1 MKKKGFF
8 DDRDPFSG
16 KGEGEGEKCE
26 GERIEKKVG
35 VMG

>member
-16 KGEGEGEKCE
+16 KGEGEGEK
-26 GERIEKKVG
+26 
-35 VMG
+35 MGRRED